1 MGGTIYKESR
11 LGDHWE
17 LDAMVK
23 DVRFSYSGKHR
34 VDVLR
39 EVISQMDDFRDELA
53 ERRKTLS
60 DKLEWVENKS
70 REDIP
75 R

>member
-1 MGGTIYKESR
+1 MTLYQENWLGES
-11 LGDHWE
+11 WE

-23 DVRFSYSGKHR
+23 DVRFSYSGKNR

-39 EVISQMDDFRDELA
+39 KVISQMDDFRDELA
-53 ERRKTLS
+53 KRRKTLT
-60 DKLEWVENKS
+60 DKLEWVERKS

-75 R
+75 Q